1 MKDKT
6 ELRKVATHV
15 KGLDRLLFDGIDM
28 SSSQTVVVIRG
39 DDMADRTLLGFQILY
54 GVAQSLSKLDN

>member
-39 DDMADRTLLGFQILY
+39 DDMADRTPCWDFRYSWCGSVFE
-54 GVAQSLSKLDN
+54 